1 MIRRALAMLGL
12 AAIVIL
18 LVTVIVTLMGL
29 ETGLLR

>member
-29 ETGLLR
+29 ETGLLQ